1 MASVALRHAIAYFS
15 SVAASASKDELLAT
29 HIDGLTRVAADTH
42 ARVLQVLGPVS
53 RLTAA
58 VEELVCRADPLVLL
72 RPQHFVE
79 VLLGEDEDGQRMQK
93 RLTHVAH
100 AVLADRLH
108 QELVTGA
115 GDAATQDL
123 VAACSADFSAR
134 IFTAQLS
141 DKHNR
146 LTPGEFVCFM
156 RRFLQLP
163 PLVRLGNAAP
173 REGYDYD
180 LERCM
185 GDHAKEEDAWLDL
198 YGSHDNGNCAPHHA
212 GQA

>member
-1 MASVALRHAIAYFS
+1 M
-15 SVAASASKDELLAT
+15 E
-29 HIDGLTRVAADTH
+29 
-42 ARVLQVLGPVS
+42 
-53 RLTAA
+53 
-58 VEELVCRADPLVLL
+58 
-72 RPQHFVE
+72 
-79 VLLGEDEDGQRMQK
+79 EDEDGQKMQK
-93 RLTHVAH
+93 RLTHVAQ
-100 AVLADRLH
+100 AVQADKLH

-146 LTPGEFVCFM
+146 LTPGEFVCFA

-163 PLVRLGNAAP
+163 PLARLGNAAP

-180 LERCM
+180 LERCL
-185 GDHAKEEDAWLDL
+185 GDHAEEEDAWLDL
-198 YGSHDNGNCAPHHA
+198 YGSHDNGNCAPPCRA
-212 GQA
+212 SIRGTRC